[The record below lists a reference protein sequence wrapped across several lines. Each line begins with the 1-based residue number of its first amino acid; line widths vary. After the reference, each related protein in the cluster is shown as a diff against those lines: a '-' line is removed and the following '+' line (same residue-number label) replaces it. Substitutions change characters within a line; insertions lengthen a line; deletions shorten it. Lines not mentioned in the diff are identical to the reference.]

1 MLKRLVSPL
10 EKPLKIVLVMATIAV
25 LLVLT
30 TATLYS
36 YLIFP
41 NYIDK
46 TPPPPPSIPTGTSVE
61 VDGRR
66 IHYIKEGKGKPLI
79 LIHGF
84 GGSTFSWRHN
94 IKPLSET
101 FTVYALDLPGFGLS
115 EKATKLRYSTL
126 AHAELV
132 KRFMETLKVD
142 KATLVGHSM
151 GGEVAIIVALQYP
164 EKVER
169 LILIDSPIE
178 QSYPHPLMRL
188 LASPPLGKVLVRSF
202 LFNTKSVEFALKRS
216 YYDDKLVNKE
226 VLTGYFYPL
235 RIKGADEVFLAMSRS
250 YIIVEVKDDLQYLY
264 FPTLIIWG
272 EKDRLISVDRGHF
285 LHEQIGRSKIIVIPE
300 CGHAPMEE
308 KPARINDLI
317 ERFATGKALK

>member
-1 MLKRLVSPL
+1 MLKRLILPFKKS
-10 EKPLKIVLVMATIAV
+10 LKIVLVTVTVAV
-25 LLVLT
+25 LLVLVGAT
-30 TATLYS
+30 TYS

-41 NYIDK
+41 NYIGK

-61 VDGRR
+61 VAGRK
-66 IHYIKEGKGKPLI
+66 IHYIKEGEGKPLI

-94 IKPLSET
+94 INPLSKT
-101 FTVYALDLPGFGLS
+101 FTVYTLDLPGFGLS
-115 EKATKLRYSTL
+115 EKSTTFRYSTL

-132 KRFMETLKVD
+132 KNFMKALRID

-164 EKVER
+164 EKVEK

-188 LASPPLGKVLVRSF
+188 LASPPLGKVLVRSI
-202 LFNTKSVEFALKRS
+202 LFNAKSVEFALKRS
-216 YYDDKLVNKE
+216 YYDNKLVTKE
-226 VLTGYFYPL
+226 VITGYFYPM
-235 RIKGADEVFLAMSRS
+235 RTKGADEAFLAMSRS
-250 YIIVEVKDDLQYLY
+250 YIITEVKDGLQYLY
-264 FPTLIIWG
+264 LPALIIWG
-272 EKDRLISVDRGHF
+272 EKDRLVLVDRGHF
-285 LHEQIGRSKIIVIPE
+285 LHGQIRKSKLIIIPE
-300 CGHAPMEE
+300 CGHSPMEE

-317 ERFATGKALK
+317 ERFATGKTLE